1 MKEDFD
7 PLVQIKK
14 ETDRLNQE
22 TLDKQVDKNDNN
34 NNLSNP
40 VFDNILS
47 GNSERNLNNNKS
59 NKETIVPSSF
69 DSNIINPRANNVLS
83 KPQIVK
89 PVSESQSK
97 LENNTFNRTSNQSV
111 RSQADNDKELE
122 VFKKIMKV

>member
-22 TLDKQVDKNDNN
+22 TSDKQVEKSDNN
-34 NNLSNP
+34 NSLSNP
-40 VFDNILS
+40 IFDNILA
-47 GNSERNLNNNKS
+47 GNSERNMNNNKS
-59 NKETIVPSSF
+59 NKEPIVPSSY
-69 DSNIINPRANNVLS
+69 DSNIINPRPNNVLS
-83 KPQIVK
+83 KTQVIK

-97 LENNTFNRTSNQSV
+97 LENNSFNRTSNQSV

>member
-1 MKEDFD
+1 VKEDFD

-40 VFDNILS
+40 VY
-47 GNSERNLNNNKS
+47 NNKS